1 MLMSRTVVRPVE
13 MQMKTMLI
21 AALTLA
27 AAVMAARAFSEL
39 PREAIVGSGS
49 IARGADI
56 SAPLQTQFVDDGY

>member
-21 AALTLA
+21 AALALA

-39 PREAIVGSGS
+39 PREALVGSK
-49 IARGADI
+49 I

>member
-1 MLMSRTVVRPVE
+1 
-13 MQMKTMLI
+13 MKTMLI

-39 PREAIVGSGS
+39 PREAVVGSKS

-56 SAPLQTQFVDDGY
+56 NAPLQTQFVDDGY